1 MTVELIPVIELTPA
15 YTEALDDSQLS
26 AFGLS
31 DRVGV
36 YGSFVHA
43 LGLTN
48 DAWQHVTTMH
58 ISDIPLEDSCAIFG
72 GYVLKVDSEIILYPQ
87 CCSTLAEIHY
97 WQQILHRENVE
108 HGKSVWLAEGHP
120 SPEIT
125 LHKELLK
132 FVCDE
137 EWEDFDPKTMAE
149 FEIDYSVMC
158 DVITKTAASMQT
170 LSMQLDRDLAATFG
184 VATLKGLIWD
194 PC

>member
-1 MTVELIPVIELTPA
+1 MTVALIPVIELTPT

-26 AFGLS
+26 AFGFC
-31 DRVGV
+31 DRVGS

-48 DAWQHVTTMH
+48 DAWKHVITKH

-72 GYVLKVDSEIILYPQ
+72 GYILAANSEIILYPQ

-97 WQQILHRENVE
+97 WKQILHRKNVE
-108 HGKSVWLAEGHP
+108 HGKCVWLAEGHP

-125 LHKELLK
+125 LHHDQLK
-132 FVCDE
+132 FLCDE
-137 EWEDFDPKTMAE
+137 EWESFRPKTMAE
-149 FEIDYSVMC
+149 FEIDYSVIC
-158 DVITKTAASMQT
+158 EVISKTVASMRT

-184 VATLKGLIWD
+184 VATLQGLILGD
-194 PC
+194 